1 MVLGI
6 PSSGQEGSKMTQLC
20 GLSNHRVGVAVRDG
34 DTRWG
39 TVREEERLD
48 ESGVLVNLQMEVFMR
63 QFFGN

>member
-1 MVLGI
+1 
-6 PSSGQEGSKMTQLC
+6 MTQLC